1 MLFFRRTLPL
11 LICFIMGVALTLQY
25 FIPHQASEDALTLLN
40 DWLITIGVFAFL
52 LGIYSLC
59 HVHAVRIRRQAA
71 GWGYSLVVFVG
82 IAIGLGTGLVSQGEV
97 TTPEG
102 AVSALG
108 WVYNHMLIPLQ
119 GTMFALLG
127 FFVASAAFRAFR
139 ARTVE
144 AVLLLS
150 AAILVM
156 FGRVPL
162 GEYLWGLLV
171 GADAPVAMRD
181 IVEWIMNTPNLAAR
195 RGVMLGVTLGAVATS
210 LKIIFGIER
219 AYLGGSE

>member
-1 MLFFRRTLPL
+1 MLFLRRTLPL
-11 LICFIMGVALTLQY
+11 VICFITGVALTLQY
-25 FIPHQASEDALTLLN
+25 YIPHAASENLLTQLN
-40 DWLITIGVFAFL
+40 DWLIVIGVFAFL
-52 LGIYSLC
+52 LGIYSLS
-59 HVHAVRIRRQAA
+59 HVHAMRIRRQTA

-82 IAIGLGTGLVSQGEV
+82 IAIGLGTGIVSQGEV

-102 AVSALG
+102 AISPLG
-108 WVYNHMLIPLQ
+108 WMYNYMLVPLQ

-144 AVLLLS
+144 AVLLL
-150 AAILVM
+150 AAAMLVM

-162 GEYLWGLLV
+162 GEYLWGMLV
-171 GADAPVAMRD
+171 GTEAPVAMRD

-195 RGVMLGVTLGAVATS
+195 RGVMLGVTLGTVATS

-219 AYLGGSE
+219 DYLGGE

>member
-1 MLFFRRTLPL
+1 MRFFRRTLPL
-11 LICFIMGVALTLQY
+11 VLAFVMGVALILQY
-25 FIPHQASEDALTLLN
+25 YIPHQASEDLLTQLN
-40 DWLITIGVFAFL
+40 DWLIIIGVFAFL

-59 HVHAVRIRRQAA
+59 HVHALRISRQGA
-71 GWGYSLVVFVG
+71 GWGYSAVVFVG
-82 IAIGLGTGLVSQGEV
+82 IAIGLGTGIVSQGEV
-97 TTPEG
+97 TTPDG
-102 AVSALG
+102 TISPLG
-108 WVYNHMLIPLQ
+108 WMYNYMLAPLQ
-119 GTMFALLG
+119 GTMFAILG

-139 ARTVE
+139 ARTLE
-144 AVLLLS
+144 AVLLLG
-150 AAILVM
+150 AAMLVM

-171 GADAPVAMRD
+171 GEDAPVAMRD

-219 AYLGGSE
+219 AYLGGE

>member
-11 LICFIMGVALTLQY
+11 VICFLTGIALALQY
-25 FIPHQASEDALTLLN
+25 YIPHRVSEDFLTLLN
-40 DWLITIGVFAFL
+40 DWLIIVGVFAVL

-59 HVHAVRIRRQAA
+59 HVHWVKIRRLDA
-71 GWGYSLVVFVG
+71 GWGYSAVVFVG
-82 IAIGLGTGLVSQGEV
+82 IGIGLVTGIVSGGEV
-97 TTPEG
+97 TAPDG
-102 AVSALG
+102 GVSPLG
-108 WVYNHMLIPLQ
+108 WMYNNMLIPLG

-127 FFVASAAFRAFR
+127 FFVASAAFRGFR
-139 ARTVE
+139 ARTLE
-144 AVLLLS
+144 AVLLLG
-150 AAILVM
+150 AAMLVM

-162 GEYLWGLLV
+162 GEYLWGMLL

-195 RGVMLGVTLGAVATS
+195 RGVMLGVALGAIATS

-219 AYLGGSE
+219 AYLGGNE

>member
-1 MLFFRRTLPL
+1 MRFFRRTLPL
-11 LICFIMGVALTLQY
+11 VLAFVMGVALILQY
-25 FIPHQASEDALTLLN
+25 YIPHQASEDLLTQLN
-40 DWLITIGVFAFL
+40 DWLIIIGVFAFL

-59 HVHAVRIRRQAA
+59 HVHALRISRQGA
-71 GWGYSLVVFVG
+71 GWGYSAVVFVG
-82 IAIGLGTGLVSQGEV
+82 IAIGLGTGIVSQGEV
-97 TTPEG
+97 TTPDG
-102 AVSALG
+102 AISPLG
-108 WVYNHMLIPLQ
+108 WMYNYMLVPLQ
-119 GTMFALLG
+119 GTMFAILG

-139 ARTVE
+139 ARTLE
-144 AVLLLS
+144 AVLLLG
-150 AAILVM
+150 AAMLVM

-219 AYLGGSE
+219 AYLGGE

>member
-1 MLFFRRTLPL
+1 MLFLRRTLPL
-11 LICFIMGVALTLQY
+11 VICFLTGVALTLQY
-25 FIPHQASEDALTLLN
+25 YIPHQASEDALTLLN
-40 DWLITIGVFAFL
+40 DWLIIIGVFAFL

-59 HVHAVRIRRQAA
+59 HLHALRIRRQGM

-82 IAIGLGTGLVSQGEV
+82 IAIGLGTGIASEAEN
-97 TTPEG
+97 TTPTG
-102 AVSALG
+102 AISSFG
-108 WVYNHMLIPLQ
+108 WMYNNMLVPLQ
-119 GTMFALLG
+119 GTMFSLLG

-139 ARTVE
+139 ARSVE
-144 AVLLLS
+144 AVLLLG
-150 AAILVM
+150 AAMVVM

-171 GADAPVAMRD
+171 GVNAPVAMRD

-195 RGVMLGVTLGAVATS
+195 RGVMLGVTLGAIATS

-219 AYLGGSE
+219 AYLGGNE